1 MSRSFPEP
9 RIPLSFAQQRLWFL
23 HQLEGTSGEY
33 HVPEGYVVRGDLDRD
48 ALLRALDAI
57 VARHESLRTR
67 FPTLGGEPVQV
78 VEPELRLEL
87 PVEEVGGVPESRLA
101 EALWEEWERPFDLA
115 AGPLV
120 RARLLRFG
128 VRSHG
133 FVLTTHH
140 IVSDGWSQALLRH
153 ELQALYE
160 AFRTGRTSP
169 LPPLPLRYADFALRQ
184 RQRGASEDDLA
195 YWKERLAR
203 LPERLELPA
212 DRPRRAAAAS
222 PATVLRLAFGG
233 EALARLREVGRAHR
247 ATLFMTMLAALAV
260 LLARSSGQDDVAVG
274 SPIAGRQ
281 KAELEPLVGLF
292 VNTLVLRIGV
302 RLEATFAELLEEV
315 RQAALEAYR
324 HQEAPF
330 ERVGEE
336 VSPARRLDATPLF
349 QVVFSVL
356 AAPTQPLRLEGLEVE
371 QVRLRRL
378 KSTLDLEVHAFERPQ
393 EVEVFWAYD
402 ESLFERE
409 RMERMARRYVR
420 LLEQAAAD
428 PARPVGDYELV
439 DEEERAWLARRSRG
453 PRRAVP
459 EGNVYELFAAQA
471 ARAPDAIAVRF
482 EGAEL
487 TYAELEARAGAVA
500 VPSEALVGV
509 RMERSPELVAALLGI
524 LRSGAVYV
532 PLEPSDPRPEPSAAV
547 DLVLTDLGDAKAAAP
562 PRRVAGDAAAYVV
575 YTSGSTGVP
584 KGVVATHRGLAN
596 QLRWLAE
603 EFRLGPGDRVLQ
615 KASIGFDASI
625 AELLA
630 PLVTGARLVVA
641 RPGGAQDPDYLVDL
655 IRREG
660 ITFLD
665 LPPSLLRVLVAHPG
679 LSRCTSLRFVLSG
692 GEVLPLELGDELRH
706 VLPEAALYNT
716 YGPTEATIQC
726 TFHDCSRGGG
736 YRSVP
741 IGRPIAN
748 THVHVL
754 DERLRPVPVGVVGE
768 LYVGGAGVARGYL
781 NRPGLTAERFLPC
794 EGGRLYRTG
803 DLVRFGFDGGLEFF
817 GRTDDQ
823 VKLRGYRIELG
834 EIEAALRRHPG
845 VEQAVAA
852 LRDERLAAYV
862 VGTAALEELRAHLR
876 RLLPEHM
883 VPAVIAPLD
892 ALPLT
897 PSGKVD
903 RSALPAPD
911 VPPKAGRGPRTPQEE
926 ALCRAFA
933 GVLGLERVGID
944 DSFFALGGHSLL
956 TMQLVDRIHDELG
969 VRLGVRTLFEAPTV
983 AELAGQLGARPP
995 DDAALERV
1003 LPLRR
1008 TGSLPPL
1015 VCLPPA
1021 TGLGWSYAGLLR
1033 GLDPERPVY
1042 ALQSAGDGPLPGS
1055 IDELARDYA
1064 ALVREIQ
1071 PSGPCL
1077 LAGWSFGALLAHA
1090 VACRLEEVALLALLD
1105 GYPLADLPRD
1115 PEPDP
1120 VRGLA
1125 ELLRLSV
1132 DGEVTDVAGLVEAAR
1147 RAAHPL
1153 ALLSVAQAERVARL
1167 AAHHE
1172 ALARRHRPARFD
1184 GAATF
1189 VAAADRPQV
1198 LSTDL
1203 WRPYVT
1209 GPIDV
1214 HELPCTHLELTDP
1227 GPIATVGSVLEAAAN
1242 QGLRSRR

>member
-1 MSRSFPEP
+1 MSLSFPEP
-9 RIPLSFAQQRLWFL
+9 ALAAAPLSYAQQRLWFL

-33 HVPEGYVVRGDLDRD
+33 HVPEGFVLRGDLDLD
-48 ALLRALDAI
+48 ALRRALDAL

-67 FPTLGGEPVQV
+67 FPTVAGEPVQV
-78 VEPELRLEL
+78 VEPEVRLEL
-87 PVEEVGGVPESRLA
+87 PVEEVEGVPEARLS

-128 VRSHG
+128 ARLHG
-133 FVLTTHH
+133 LVVTTHH

-153 ELQALYE
+153 ELQALYA
-160 AFRTGRTSP
+160 AFRARRESP
-169 LPPLPLRYADFALRQ
+169 LPPLPLSYADFALRQ
-184 RQRGASEDDLA
+184 RRGGDFEADLA
-195 YWKERLAR
+195 YWKERLAG

-222 PATVLRLAFGG
+222 PASVLRLAIAG
-233 EALARLREVGRAHR
+233 EALARLREVSRASR
-247 ATLFMTMLAALAV
+247 ATLYMTMLAAFAV

-281 KAELEPLVGLF
+281 KAELERLVGLF
-292 VNTLVLRIGV
+292 VNTLVLRIRV
-302 RLEATFAELLEEV
+302 RPEATFAELLEEV
-315 RQAALEAYR
+315 RRTALEAYR
-324 HQEAPF
+324 HAEAPF
-330 ERVGEE
+330 ERVVEE

-356 AAPTQPLRLEGLEVE
+356 AAPTEPLRLEGLEVE

-420 LLEQAAAD
+420 LLEQATAD
-428 PARPVGDYELV
+428 PARAVADYELV
-439 DEEERAWLARRSRG
+439 DEEERAWLAARSHGRRRD
-453 PRRAVP
+453 VP

-471 ARAPDAIAVRF
+471 ARSPEAVAVRF
-482 EGAEL
+482 EGGEL
-487 TYAELEARAGAVA
+487 TYAELEARAGGAVA
-500 VPSEALVGV
+500 VPRDTLVGV
-509 RMERSPELVAALLGI
+509 RMERGPDLVAALLGI
-524 LRSGAVYV
+524 LRAGAVYV
-532 PLEPSDPRPEPSAAV
+532 PLDPSDPRPEPIAEV
-547 DLVLTDLGDAKAAAP
+547 DLVLTELGRGEGAAP
-562 PRRVAGDAAAYVV
+562 PRPVAGDAAAYVV

-584 KGVVATHRGLAN
+584 KGVVATHVGLAN

-603 EFRLGPGDRVLQ
+603 EFPLGPADRVLQ

-625 AELLA
+625 AELLT

-665 LPPSLLRVLVAHPG
+665 LPPSLLRVLLAHLG
-679 LSRCTSLRFVLSG
+679 FARCTSLRWVLSG
-692 GEVLPLELGDELRH
+692 GEVLPLKLREELRR
-706 VLPEAALYNT
+706 VLPAATLYNT
-716 YGPTEATIQC
+716 YGPTETTVQC
-726 TFHDCSRGGG
+726 TVHDCSRGGG

-781 NRPGLTAERFLPC
+781 NRPRLTAERFVPDPSG
-794 EGGRLYRTG
+794 GGRLYRTG
-803 DLVRFGFDGGLEFF
+803 DLVRFGFDGELELF

-834 EIEAALRRHPG
+834 EIEAVLRRHPG
-845 VEQAVAA
+845 VEQAVAV
-852 LRDERLAAYV
+852 LREERLVAYV
-862 VGTAALEELRAHLR
+862 VGAAAPEELRAYLR
-876 RLLPEHM
+876 GHLPEHM

-903 RSALPAPD
+903 RRALPAAHARPTT
-911 VPPKAGRGPRTPQEE
+911 GRGPRTPQED

-933 GVLGLERVGID
+933 EVLGLERVGID

-956 TMQLVDRIHDELG
+956 TLRLVDRIHEELG
-969 VRLGVRTLFEAPTV
+969 VRIGVRTLFEAPTV

-1008 TGSLPPL
+1008 AGSLPPL

-1042 ALQSAGDGPLPGS
+1042 ALQAAWDAPLPAS
-1055 IDELARDYA
+1055 VDALARDYA

-1071 PSGPCL
+1071 PAGPWL
-1077 LAGWSFGALLAHA
+1077 VAGWSFGALLAHA
-1090 VACRLEEVALLALLD
+1090 VACRLRDVALLVLVD
-1105 GYPLADLPRD
+1105 GYPLADLPRVA
-1115 PEPDP
+1115 EPDP
-1120 VRGLA
+1120 ARELA

-1132 DGEVTDVAGLVEAAR
+1132 DGEVTDVASLVEAAR

-1153 ALLSVAQAERVARL
+1153 ALLSVEQAERVARL
-1167 AAHHE
+1167 PSRHE
-1172 ALARRHRPARFD
+1172 TLARRHRPPRFD
-1184 GAATF
+1184 GAVTF
-1189 VAAADRPQV
+1189 VAAAERPRV
-1198 LSTDL
+1198 LSPEL

-1209 GPIDV
+1209 GPIEV
-1214 HELPCTHLELTDP
+1214 HELQCTHLELTDP
-1227 GPIATVGSVLEAAAN
+1227 GPIAAIASLIEAAA
-1242 QGLRSRR
+1242 